1 LFYFST
7 AVFQIWLLYNAW
19 LAFGISVQSVPWI
32 SISSIAM
39 NFYFCVL
46 RHWTF
51 VLKKSLVL
59 KHAER
64 IKSDFCKYRVF
75 LEKKSSRH
83 IGSTIGSKLWWN
95 IRECNCLELEVCS
108 LNNQCL
114 RSWLHFM
121 WRVIFSIR
129 AVFVPS
135 ILKLNFNVRVI
146 GNICY
151 V

>member
-1 LFYFST
+1 MHG
-7 AVFQIWLLYNAW
+7 WH
-19 LAFGISVQSVPWI
+19 LAFLSKVFLKF

-46 RHWTF
+46 WHWAF
-51 VLKKSLVL
+51 GLKKSLVL
-59 KHAER
+59 KHVER
-64 IKSDFCKYRVF
+64 IKFDFCMYCVL

-114 RSWLHFM
+114 QSWLHFIQG
-121 WRVIFSIR
+121 VIFSIR
-129 AVFVPS
+129 AIFVPS

-146 GNICY
+146 GNMCY